1 MKILHY
7 IASKVWGGA
16 EKSFTELCNNLSQK
30 MEIIVVLP
38 YKNMIEDRLHKNI
51 KIYYVSNGSRY
62 QPLIYMQLL
71 TIVKSNN
78 PDIVHTH
85 SAKASEIVYRL
96 NKWVNFV
103 HIATKRNVRK
113 GKVFNKIKYVT
124 AISKATKNSIIN
136 DNVALVYNGV
146 IKYNI
151 KKSPKQHHDFSILA
165 VGGLD
170 NIKGFDILINE
181 VSKLNIPFRLDIA
194 GDGIE
199 KEYLQSLINRF
210 NLSDRVKLIG
220 YQEDIPSLISSSDVV
235 VISSHSE
242 GFSRV
247 VVETLFYGKL
257 LISTKVGLSVEV
269 LPDELLVEQ
278 NNIEDKLMQIYKNKR
293 FYYLLFDE
301 IKQKYADSFEL
312 KNNINQYI
320 EFYNKVLKNYGDVIV
335 TKILSLGDCNM
346 LGDTKFK
353 DNSYVERFS
362 KIIDKSCKNLGYT
375 MSTTREMKYFFED
388 NYEKEDVE
396 IIMIQYGLVD
406 SWKTFKYAPY
416 VLYYPDNKVRKVYR
430 KIVKKYKKIA
440 KALKLNDILG
450 SQNVVPLH
458 EYKENIEM
466 LIKKAEDK
474 VIILID
480 TIPHHQLERNSEIV
494 KYNTVLNELSHIYP
508 NCYKLDIYNIF
519 LEHLND
525 YYLDKT
531 HTNDKGY
538 KVITDK
544 LEKLYLSIKEK

>member
-320 EFYNKVLKNYGDVIV
+320 EFYNKVL
-335 TKILSLGDCNM
+335 T
-346 LGDTKFK
+346 
-353 DNSYVERFS
+353 
-362 KIIDKSCKNLGYT
+362 
-375 MSTTREMKYFFED
+375 
-388 NYEKEDVE
+388 
-396 IIMIQYGLVD
+396 
-406 SWKTFKYAPY
+406 
-416 VLYYPDNKVRKVYR
+416 
-430 KIVKKYKKIA
+430 
-440 KALKLNDILG
+440 
-450 SQNVVPLH
+450 
-458 EYKENIEM
+458 
-466 LIKKAEDK
+466 IK
-474 VIILID
+474 
-480 TIPHHQLERNSEIV
+480 
-494 KYNTVLNELSHIYP
+494 
-508 NCYKLDIYNIF
+508 
-519 LEHLND
+519 
-525 YYLDKT
+525 
-531 HTNDKGY
+531 NDKEGM
-538 KVITDK
+538 
-544 LEKLYLSIKEK
+544 